1 MSESNK
7 PNVTVT
13 SILQLNVDSFE
24 EKFINNKSETVYTIN
39 IKNLY
44 NKKRW
49 TIEKTY
55 HDIEMLHSELSKI
68 LPQIP
73 SFSSFSLFKSS
84 RSYNTIVERKDET
97 WPIHSWMA

>member
-1 MSESNK
+1 MSENTK

-44 NKKRW
+44 NKK
-49 TIEKTY
+49 
-55 HDIEMLHSELSKI
+55 EMV
-68 LPQIP
+68 
-73 SFSSFSLFKSS
+73 
-84 RSYNTIVERKDET
+84 YRKD
-97 WPIHSWMA
+97 IS